1 MPEDISGWDP
11 ELQALAAKYDPA
23 TVKAAFAVANHI
35 GKTGYPGIY
44 FMPKAELNV
53 ERTIRP
59 TAWSKT
65 DSALRKELRSK
76 GFQVR

>member
-1 MPEDISGWDP
+1 MTEDIAHWDP
-11 ELQALAAKYDPA
+11 ELQTLAAQYGPA
-23 TVKAAFAVANHI
+23 TVKAAFAVANDLEQN
-35 GKTGYPGIY
+35 GYPGIFY
-44 FMPKAELNV
+44 MEKAEQKVDN
-53 ERTIRP
+53 TIRP